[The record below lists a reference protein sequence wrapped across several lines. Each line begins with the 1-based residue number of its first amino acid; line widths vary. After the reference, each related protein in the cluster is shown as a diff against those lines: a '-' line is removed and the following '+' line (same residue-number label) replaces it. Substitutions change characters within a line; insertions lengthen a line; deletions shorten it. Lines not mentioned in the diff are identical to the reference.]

1 MTFAL
6 PAHCLYSD
14 PIMTQLSPNH
24 SLFTITP
31 PRTLA
36 DAVAQV
42 RHPRNHATAQLAP
55 HRDELLKLRAAGES
69 IETLALAL
77 RTFDVMI
84 GKETLR
90 RWLAHELGDKPAKR
104 KRTPTKPATS
114 QPVRANASTTFGS
127 VNTTSTPIA

>member
-1 MTFAL
+1 MMTHL
-6 PAHCLYSD
+6 P
-14 PIMTQLSPNH
+14 PNRA
-24 SLFTITP
+24 LFTTPP

-36 DAVAQV
+36 DAVTQV

-77 RTFDVMI
+77 RAFDVAI

-90 RWLAHELGDKPAKR
+90 RWLAHELGIAPKR
-104 KRTPTKPATS
+104 KARRKRAPAQLTADDPLS
-114 QPVRANASTTFGS
+114 QKDDMPA
-127 VNTTSTPIA
+127 P